1 MSVIKQQLTSS
12 IFARIEETNS
22 IFTSKKNTD
31 IVEYQVSS
39 HGNLMLD
46 KTLIDDLPNQDY
58 GSNIWWEKWNELIS
72 KFIENTSSLFKDS
85 EEIKKSI
92 RSFQYSHSD
101 EIEDLY
107 ETFFNKCADYNSEK
121 DYNSH
126 YKNISIKSAT
136 CYLLIMPI
144 LLCKD
149 VNLSINANN
158 GNIVLS
164 LHKKKNILNL
174 ELDSIDLIYYSL
186 AGRNRKIFNITGKS
200 KFKDK
205 WDLIELHRILNIS
218 I

>member
-1 MSVIKQQLTSS
+1 MKL
-12 IFARIEETNS
+12 F
-22 IFTSKKNTD
+22 
-31 IVEYQVSS
+31 
-39 HGNLMLD
+39 
-46 KTLIDDLPNQDY
+46 
-58 GSNIWWEKWNELIS
+58 LIS
-72 KFIENTSSLFKDS
+72 
-85 EEIKKSI
+85 
-92 RSFQYSHSD
+92 
-101 EIEDLY
+101 
-107 ETFFNKCADYNSEK
+107 A
-121 DYNSH
+121 
-126 YKNISIKSAT
+126 
-136 CYLLIMPI
+136 
-144 LLCKD
+144 CKD

>member
-12 IFARIEETNS
+12 FARIEEANS

-39 HGNLMLD
+39 RVKLMLD
-46 KTLIDDLPNQDY
+46 KTQIDDLPDQDY

-107 ETFFNKCADYNSEK
+107 ETFL
-121 DYNSH
+121 
-126 YKNISIKSAT
+126 NISIKSAT